1 MLSGAHALP
10 PLWWN
15 QSSPLL
21 ETSAATGR
29 RGSRHASG
37 LSPRNEQLQKKR
49 LSLSAS
55 LCDNTATYI
64 HLTINTCTSSFVSR
78 TCAHEQNKRDSG

>member
-15 QSSPLL
+15 QANPLL
-21 ETSAATGR
+21 ETSAVTGR
-29 RGSRHASG
+29 RGSSHASG

-55 LCDNTATYI
+55 LCALHLADNMATYI
-64 HLTINTCTSSFVSR
+64 HLTINTCT
-78 TCAHEQNKRDSG
+78 